1 MKSPTNTVR
10 LFISFFLFFS
20 VCFINSLKA
29 VNVTPNKSQ
38 SALTHNNA
46 VRLKINFNHDWQFS
60 RLDSNKTNQGNESN
74 IKTMYDTSRKD
85 FSSQF
90 LNEYITSGG
99 IASLQIQKEVEK
111 GLEDFKREYP
121 SIENGKWQSVS
132 LPHTAKIEPL
142 ESGINQWEGVCY
154 YQKSFSIPAQYKEK
168 RITIEFEGA
177 MQQSDV
183 WINGKM
189 VCQHKGG
196 YTPFSVDLT
205 GLIDYRKENKIV
217 VRLDNRAGKDFPV
230 GKSLK
235 KMGFNYWS
243 GIYRS
248 VFMVVTNP
256 VHITDAV
263 KMNKVAGG
271 GVFFRTPVV
280 TKDSAI
286 ILIKTNVIN
295 ESDRDAKI
303 SIRQQLKDKTGRI
316 VATHLSESDKLEK
329 EKDLDVSQQFKLLNP
344 VRWSPDSPSL
354 YTLETTVLADG
365 KVVDVLDQKIGIRK
379 LSFTR
384 DGFKINDIPVYLT
397 GTNRHQDYP
406 YIGNALSKEAQYR
419 DMKKIKEAGFNCVR
433 LSHYPQ
439 DPSVYEAA
447 DELGLMLLN
456 SIPGWQFFNNNDLF
470 KQRVYRDLRDMIHRD
485 RNHASVVLW
494 EANLNESYPPDAFRM
509 KCHEI
514 THEELPVG
522 EYFTVGETYG
532 AKNTHWD
539 VAMNNWYDP
548 KDDIFRNTIE
558 RVQDVQPESPGI
570 IKEYA
575 DWEYGG
581 LQSTTRCTRVN
592 GEKAL
597 LQALWNTQWEHN
609 SDIGNYGP
617 RTVGDCTWAMF
628 DNNCGGEKNMQ
639 EWGIGDI
646 FRTMKFTY
654 FLFRSQLKPFQP
666 IAGVDNAMPVV
677 FIANW
682 WTDTIANTK
691 KKVIV
696 YSNCDKIVLS
706 INGKKVGE
714 KYPDNGPDT
723 PYGAFDK
730 GGDHPFDGG
739 NCNHLVHP
747 PFTFNDISFQTGEL
761 KAEGFIHD
769 KKVSEQIVNTPQT
782 PDHIDLK
789 VDLSGRS
796 FSADGADAVFVYAS
810 LVDAKGSISCLDN
823 SSLVEFAVSG
833 GAKIIG
839 PSKVK
844 VRGGIATVLV
854 QSNSLTP
861 SVVSVTAKTKSF
873 SQILKFKSI
882 N

>member
-1 MKSPTNTVR
+1 MNLFTNPNR
-10 LFISFFLFFS
+10 LIVSFFLLFS
-20 VCFINSLKA
+20 VLILSSFNTVDGKTNTLPSNY
-29 VNVTPNKSQ
+29 VNRSP
-38 SALTHNNA
+38 
-46 VRLKINFNHDWQFS
+46 VRLKINFNHDWQFT
-60 RLDSNKTNQGNESN
+60 RLDSNKTNQEQVSN
-74 IKTMYDTSRKD
+74 VKTMYDTNRND

-99 IASLQIQKEVEK
+99 NASVQIQKEVEK
-111 GLEDFKREYP
+111 GLADFKREYP
-121 SIENGKWQSVS
+121 SIVNGKWEAVN

-154 YQKSFSIPAQYKEK
+154 YRKSFSIPAQYKGK
-168 RITIEFEGA
+168 KLTIAFEGA

-205 GLIDYRKENKIV
+205 GLIDYEKVNNLV
-217 VRLDNRAGKDFPV
+217 VRLNNSAGKDFPV

-248 VFMVVTNP
+248 VFMYITDP
-256 VHITDAV
+256 VHITDALKV
-263 KMNKVAGG
+263 NKVAGG

-286 ILIKTNVIN
+286 ILIKTNVLN
-295 ESDRDAKI
+295 ENTRNTKI
-303 SIRQQLKDKTGRI
+303 TVKQQLKDKIGRI
-316 VATHLSESDKLEK
+316 VATHLSPIANLEK
-329 EKDLDVSQQFKLLNP
+329 GKDLDVTQQFKLLNP
-344 VRWSPDSPSL
+344 ERWSPDSPTL
-354 YTLETTVLADG
+354 YSLETTVFADG
-365 KVVDVLDQKIGIRK
+365 KLVDVVNQRVGIRK
-379 LSFTR
+379 LSFTKE
-384 DGFKINDIPVYLT
+384 GFKINDIPVYLT

-406 YIGNALSKEAQYR
+406 YIGNALSKDAQYR
-419 DMKKIKEAGFNCVR
+419 DMKKIKESGFNCVR

-439 DPSVYEAA
+439 DPAVYEAA

-470 KQRVYRDLRDMIHRD
+470 KQRVYRDIRDMIHRD
-485 RNHASVVLW
+485 RNHASIVLW
-494 EANLNESYPPDAFRM
+494 EANLNESYPSDAFRI

-514 THEELPVG
+514 AHEELPVG

-532 AKNTHWD
+532 AKTTHWD
-539 VAMNNWYDP
+539 VAMNNWIDP
-548 KDDIFRNTIE
+548 KDGIFRNTYE

-592 GEKAL
+592 GEKAM

-646 FRTMKFTY
+646 FRIMKFTH

-666 IAGVDNAMPVV
+666 IAGVDNANPVV
-677 FIANW
+677 FMANW
-682 WTDTIANTK
+682 WTDKPENSK
-691 KKVIV
+691 EQVIV

-714 KYPDNGPDT
+714 KSPDNGPDT

-739 NCNHLVHP
+739 NCIHLLHP
-747 PFTFNDISFQTGEL
+747 PFTFNDIPFHKGEL
-761 KAEGFIHD
+761 KAEGFIHN
-769 KKVSEQIVNTPQT
+769 KKVSEQVVNTPQV
-782 PDHIDLK
+782 PDHIK
-789 VDLSGRS
+789 MEVDLCGRS
-796 FSADGADAVFVYAS
+796 FRADGADAVFVYAT
-810 LVDAKGSISCLDN
+810 LVDAKGSVSCLDN
-823 SSLVEFAVSG
+823 SSVVEFTVTG
-833 GAKIIG
+833 GAKIVG
-839 PSKVK
+839 PVKVK
-844 VRGGIATVLV
+844 VRGGIATALV
-854 QSNSLTP
+854 QSDSLTP
-861 SVVSVTAKTKSF
+861 ANVLVTAKTDTF
-873 SQILKFKSI
+873 SGMLKFKAI
-882 N
+882 H